1 MSETKKMSPSSYLM
15 IAAAVLGIIGLV
27 AYSTSENAVKQIG
40 LTAGVAIALNII
52 TVIIVRKHPYGIL
65 NFASTISALLF
76 AFSFVYSFTSQLD
89 PLGWAV
95 SGLYTWGQFAGFLV
109 FATLML
115 VALILEF
122 IVSFRG
128 MER

>member
-1 MSETKKMSPSSYLM
+1 MSETKKMSLSSYLT

-40 LTAGVAIALNII
+40 LVAGIAIALNIL
-52 TVIIVRKHPYGIL
+52 TVIIVRKCSYSIL

-76 AFSFVYSFTSQLD
+76 AFSFVYSFISQLD
-89 PLGWAV
+89 SLGWAV
-95 SGLYTWGQFAGFLV
+95 SGLYTWGQVAGFLV
-109 FATLML
+109 FAALIF

-128 MER
+128 MVR